1 MPTIGLQDLT
11 QEQRDG
17 KVKELYPKFER
28 DIKADILE
36 YGRTV
41 KSLKPEEVLVFNI
54 MLTKCPACDIPSSLE
69 LTIKASVLQDYASG
83 KLSKEAALAKFSIKK
98 GDNQ

>member
-1 MPTIGLQDLT
+1 
-11 QEQRDG
+11 
-17 KVKELYPKFER
+17 
-28 DIKADILE
+28 
-36 YGRTV
+36 
-41 KSLKPEEVLVFNI
+41 
-54 MLTKCPACDIPSSLE
+54 LE